1 MCLYAAAL
9 DVLPASD
16 YNEAAVR
23 TRLWL
28 QVDARRGQS
37 DPRKPAKVRRA
48 WRALEV
54 SPAGSK
60 SFPRGSVVGRQ
71 SPYERTLQQ
80 ASVGSKTGS
89 GVRAA
94 LFLYDPFKIC

>member
-1 MCLYAAAL
+1 MAVLDGGSGAFYNGYAA
-9 DVLPASD
+9 
-16 YNEAAVR
+16 R

-28 QVDARRGQS
+28 KVDARRGRN

-54 SPAGSK
+54 SPAGQK
-60 SFPRGSVVGRQ
+60 FLPRGSVVGRQ

-80 ASVGSKTGS
+80 ASVGSKTRS

-94 LFLYDPFKIC
+94 LFVQDMG

>member
-54 SPAGSK
+54 SPAGQNFS
-60 SFPRGSVVGRQ
+60 
-71 SPYERTLQQ
+71 ERV
-80 ASVGSKTGS
+80 SS
-89 GVRAA
+89 GEAES
-94 LFLYDPFKIC
+94 L